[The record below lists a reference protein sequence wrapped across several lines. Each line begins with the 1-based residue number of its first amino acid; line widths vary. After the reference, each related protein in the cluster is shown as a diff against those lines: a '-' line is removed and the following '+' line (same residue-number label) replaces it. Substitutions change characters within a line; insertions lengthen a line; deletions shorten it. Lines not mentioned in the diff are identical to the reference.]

1 MTEEVVTGA
10 TVVEM
15 IAEMVDVDREVHV
28 ALDHQ
33 EMIVIDLEEAIEMI
47 YREEITEDV
56 TTEIDVI
63 EDVVL
68 KTVTESE
75 AVALETET
83 IR

>member
-10 TVVEM
+10 TVVGM

-28 ALDHQ
+28 TLDHQ
-33 EMIVIDLEEAIEMI
+33 KMIMIDLGEAIEMI
-47 YREEITEDV
+47 DMEEITADV

-75 AVALETET
+75 VVALETET

>member
-15 IAEMVDVDREVHV
+15 ITEMVDVDREVHA

>member
-47 YREEITEDV
+47 YREEITADV

>member
-15 IAEMVDVDREVHV
+15 IAEMVDVDQEVHV
-28 ALDHQ
+28 ALDHR

-47 YREEITEDV
+47 DMEEITADV